1 MFLMMVGLV
10 AFLAIGRSRAYNE
23 VLIEEGPRFSKIVVI
38 TLLGDI
44 DDAQSQS
51 IYDQLKETRGDKTVK
66 GVILRI
72 SSPGGTIS
80 GSDGIYQQLRKYR
93 SETGKPVVAFMQGI
107 AASGAYYASVG
118 CDKIVAEP
126 TVLTGSIGVVM
137 RYLVFQELLESKLGI
152 RAIVQTEGQKKD
164 WPSSFRQPKDEEIQY
179 LREKVILPAYERFIE
194 VVAEGRQASLTKNE
208 VRGLADGGIF
218 GAREAADK
226 KLIDQ
231 IGYLDDAIKLSK
243 SLAGIE
249 DARVVEYH
257 RVFSLSSLLSA
268 KSNDA
273 LNLGLN
279 VLQQFRTPQVLY
291 LWSSY

>member
-1 MFLMMVGLV
+1 
-10 AFLAIGRSRAYNE
+10 
-23 VLIEEGPRFSKIVVI
+23 
-38 TLLGDI
+38 
-44 DDAQSQS
+44 
-51 IYDQLKETRGDKTVK
+51 
-66 GVILRI
+66 
-72 SSPGGTIS
+72 
-80 GSDGIYQQLRKYR
+80 
-93 SETGKPVVAFMQGI
+93 
-107 AASGAYYASVG
+107 
-118 CDKIVAEP
+118 VAEP

-152 RAIVQTEGQKKD
+152 RPVVQTEGQKKD

-194 VVAEGRQASLTKNE
+194 VVAEGRQASLTMNE

-268 KSNDA
+268 KSDDA